1 MKLSRFIDAQMIGSL
16 KDRETGISVT
26 EMLYSLFACM
36 DQNLTVEPYHRQPP
50 GFGPNIENKIQ
61 Q

>member
-1 MKLSRFIDAQMIGSL
+1 MKLSGVTEAQNIGSL

-36 DQNLTVEPYHRQPP
+36 DQNLTVEPYHRQTP
-50 GFGPNIENKIQ
+50 GFGPNTGIKI
-61 Q
+61 

>member
-1 MKLSRFIDAQMIGSL
+1 MKLSGVTEAQNIGSL

-36 DQNLTVEPYHRQPP
+36 DQNLIVEPYHRQPL
-50 GFGPNIENKIQ
+50 GFGPYIGNKI
-61 Q
+61 